1 MSIDA
6 AHRADAG
13 PVPTLTW
20 AGNRFFR
27 DGAPHQVLAGSLHYF
42 RVHPDQWRDRLQRL
56 IDLGL
61 NTVDTY
67 VAWNFHQATKD
78 AAADFTG
85 WRDLRRFLE
94 IAAEVGLDAI
104 VRPGPYICAE
114 WANGGLPVWIT
125 RGGAPL
131 RTIRGD
137 FLARVADWF
146 DVLLPQFVDLQAGRG
161 GNVVAVQ
168 VENEFGS
175 YGNDGDY
182 VAAMAEL
189 LRERGI
195 TELLFTADG
204 PTDPML
210 TEGTTPGV
218 LAAVTLGSKPAEARA
233 LVRTHRPDEP
243 FFVAEFWNGWF
254 DHWGTN
260 HHVRTPENAAANL
273 AEIISDGGSVSI
285 YMAHGGTNFGLWAGA
300 NRVDGRIRSTITSYD
315 SDAPIAEDG
324 TLTAKFHAMREV
336 LGATAP
342 IVSGPPTFLPEA
354 TIPVRAGADLP
365 TLLRTFAGDPLEV
378 AATSAFEDLPGVPAA
393 VVYRAD
399 VRLPAGDVD
408 LIFTRVA
415 DRATVFSDDVAVGSV
430 LEEGSITLHGTGEM
444 VALTVLVEDL
454 GQVNYGHT
462 TGGAKGMV
470 GPVLLERRIVQRW
483 TAQEFDPRRLAPDAL
498 AGTADRATPDG
509 AGVAVGVF
517 EADEPRDTHLALPGF
532 GRGWVYV
539 NDFLVGRYSAEG
551 PQRTLYVPAPLV
563 ARGRNVVVAVDLEGR
578 GTTMELRAAAE
589 LGPEEEFIEEF

>member
-1 MSIDA
+1 MG
-6 AHRADAG
+6 RQ
-13 PVPTLTW
+13 PLLP
-20 AGNRFFR
+20 RR
-27 DGAPHQVLAGSLHYF
+27 RPHQVLAGSLHYF

-342 IVSGPPTFLPEA
+342 SSA
-354 TIPVRAGADLP
+354 N
-365 TLLRTFAGDPLEV
+365 LRR
-378 AATSAFEDLPGVPAA
+378 SC
-393 VVYRAD
+393 
-399 VRLPAGDVD
+399 
-408 LIFTRVA
+408 
-415 DRATVFSDDVAVGSV
+415 
-430 LEEGSITLHGTGEM
+430 
-444 VALTVLVEDL
+444 
-454 GQVNYGHT
+454 
-462 TGGAKGMV
+462 
-470 GPVLLERRIVQRW
+470 
-483 TAQEFDPRRLAPDAL
+483 PRQPSR
-498 AGTADRATPDG
+498 
-509 AGVAVGVF
+509 
-517 EADEPRDTHLALPGF
+517 
-532 GRGWVYV
+532 
-539 NDFLVGRYSAEG
+539 S
-551 PQRTLYVPAPLV
+551 VPAPACPPCC
-563 ARGRNVVVAVDLEGR
+563 ARSPATRSRSRRPAPSRICR
-578 GTTMELRAAAE
+578 GCPPQWSTGPTSGSRPATSTSSSRASPTAPRCSATTS
-589 LGPEEEFIEEF
+589 P